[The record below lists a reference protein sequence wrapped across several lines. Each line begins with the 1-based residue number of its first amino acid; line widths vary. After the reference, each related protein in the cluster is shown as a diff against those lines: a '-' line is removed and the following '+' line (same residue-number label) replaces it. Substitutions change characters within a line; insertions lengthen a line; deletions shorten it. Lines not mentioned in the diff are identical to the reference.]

1 MKGAPRTT
9 KVEVSVDTR
18 EKLKKIKTDLDRKSI
33 DDVINW
39 MFGKCLD
46 QGDADGDAGLEE
58 EEPDGPQKKRKLD
71 VRTPLYSLEI
81 LSERKG
87 MLYYLTGFD
96 RSEVDLLVKRFEE
109 VKIVVMFC
117 SSPSFGSPRTGRGS
131 PSCSAN
137 FP

>member
-1 MKGAPRTT
+1 MMKGAQHTT

-18 EKLKKIKTDLDRKSI
+18 EKLKKIKKDLDRRSI

-58 EEPDGPQKKRKLD
+58 EEADGPQKKRKLN

-81 LSERKG
+81 LSEREG
-87 MLYYLTGFD
+87 MLYYLTGFE
-96 RSEVDLLVKRFEE
+96 RFEVDLLVKRFEE
-109 VKIVVMFC
+109 VKIIVTFC
-117 SSPSFGSPRTGRGS
+117 SGPSFGALALLLCLS
-131 PSCSAN
+131 
-137 FP
+137 F